1 MRRPDVFGKYQLL
14 TRIAS
19 GGMAEVWL
27 ARSSSIGGFE
37 KLLAIKRIRSSLC
50 DNRAFVS
57 MFIAEAKLTVR
68 LSHPNIVQVFDFGQ
82 VDSDYYMAMEY
93 VEGADLSRIAQ
104 QARKKDTP
112 LPVGACAHI
121 MHQAFEGLAYAH
133 TLPAGQGQIGPIVH
147 RDVSPQNILV
157 SFDGHVKVNDFG
169 IAKAVHE
176 VEAKSDEIF
185 GKLAYVSPE
194 QCRGE
199 PADEASDVW
208 SAGVVLHE
216 LLTNRRL
223 FARDGDS
230 ATISAVESD
239 DIPPP
244 SSVNSDVPSGLDE
257 LVAECLQRDPKE
269 RLRSAKDAALKLAV
283 IKSHYFP
290 TQTGFHLQEVI
301 QELWDGDPPRLLPEP
316 LSESLAET
324 RARKKRAHEP
334 AKATTPPLSEQTAAA
349 LAEAAARQYR
359 HVNQDSGWMSAGD
372 RTVAARPPP
381 ESDFHS
387 RTTELEIERPSFLPL
402 TAPVAPDSNGVNQL
416 KRMFMTEPNLW
427 TLFDIGRAFASKGNT
442 PAALGAYKLTAAKFA
457 QGGLLV
463 QSACIYRHILEEY
476 GPSPA
481 LRDEIRRLPSLQ
493 GLSTSDLLVDT
504 MERPDPSSDFSEY
517 ADIFSEDG
525 APVEVFHES
534 PILASLNAE
543 QLLSFIEAVSLRR
556 TSGGDKII
564 AEGAR
569 DDSFYLLGR
578 GRVIVSTTNFEG
590 RKVYITSLCDGDCF
604 GEQAYFTGEPRNAT
618 IETLGDAILLEVS
631 KDVLSRVSHEFP
643 TVRESLRRFYKER
656 IAEGLLAKSP
666 LFGPLHIR
674 ARRELAERFTF
685 ETYGAGDLVIREGDH
700 SDALYAIKSGSVRVY
715 AGTDDAPDVLADLG
729 PGEIFGEIAALEG
742 TRRTANVRTQTDC
755 ELLRLEAAE
764 LNAML
769 STHAEIRRRMEQT
782 IAQRT
787 GARRPQNDSTDP

>member
-1 MRRPDVFGKYQLL
+1 
-14 TRIAS
+14 
-19 GGMAEVWL
+19 MAEVWL

-82 VDSDYYMAMEY
+82 VDQDYYMAMEY

-104 QARKKDTP
+104 QARRKDTP
-112 LPVGACAHI
+112 LPVGASAHI

-133 TLPAGQGQIGPIVH
+133 TLPEGRGQTGPIVH

-223 FARDGDS
+223 FARDDDN
-230 ATISAVESD
+230 ATMSAVESD
-239 DIPPP
+239 DVPAP
-244 SSVNSDVPSGLDE
+244 SSINPEVPQGLDE
-257 LVAECLQRDPKE
+257 LVAECLQRNPKD
-269 RLRSAKDAALKLAV
+269 RLRSAKDAAMKLAM
-283 IKSHYFP
+283 IKSQHYP

-301 QELWDGDPPRLLPEP
+301 QDLWDGDPPRLLPEP
-316 LSESLAET
+316 ISESLAET
-324 RARKKRAHEP
+324 RARAKPGYRARQSN
-334 AKATTPPLSEQTAAA
+334 ATNPPLSEQTAAA

-359 HVNQDSGWMSAGD
+359 HVNQDSGWLAAGD

-381 ESDFHS
+381 ENDFHS
-387 RTTELEIERPSFLPL
+387 KTTELEMERPSFLPL
-402 TAPVAPDSNGVNQL
+402 AATLQPAQSGRGIGHL
-416 KRMFMTEPNLW
+416 KRMFMSEPNLW
-427 TLFDIGRAFASKGNT
+427 TLFDIGRAYAEMDKVA
-442 PAALGAYKLTAAKFA
+442 AALGAYKLTAAKFA

-463 QSACIYRHILEEY
+463 QAACVYRHIIQVY
-476 GPSPA
+476 GPSPT
-481 LRDEIRRLPSLQ
+481 LRDEIRRLPGLQ
-493 GLSTSDLLVDT
+493 GKSTSALLREVMDRSDST
-504 MERPDPSSDFSEY
+504 SDFSEY
-517 ADIFSEDG
+517 ADVFSEDG
-525 APVEVFHES
+525 EPVEVFHES

-543 QLLSFIEAVSLRR
+543 QILSFVEAVSLHRA
-556 TSGGDKII
+556 SGGEKII
-564 AEGAR
+564 TEGAT
-569 DDSFYLLGR
+569 DDTFYLLGR

-618 IETLGDAILLEVS
+618 IEALSDAILLEVS

-685 ETYGAGDLVIREGDH
+685 ESYGAGDLVIREGDH
-700 SDALYAIKSGSVRVY
+700 SDAFYAIKSGCVRVY
-715 AGTDDAPDVLADLG
+715 AGSDDAPEPLAELG

-742 TRRTANVRTQTDC
+742 TRRTANVRTKTDC

-769 STHAEIRRRMEQT
+769 STNADIRRRMEQT
-782 IAQRT
+782 IAERT
-787 GARRPQNDSTDP
+787 ESRRPKIDPTDP